1 MKQTKWLAGLLA
13 GAMIFGLTA
22 CGSNTSSSAAAP
34 SSIPTET
41 ADLPNHEHTT
51 VSSVEPADSAVD
63 QEALQNQLND
73 LTNQENAIIDSHK
86 ELWEKVFASMDKNT
100 VNPEAD
106 YCDVLPA
113 PLTQQRTIRMMM

>member
-34 SSIPTET
+34 SSVSAET
-41 ADLPNHEHTT
+41 AAETESTT
-51 VSSVEPADSAVD
+51 VSSVAPADSAVD
-63 QEALQNQLND
+63 QDALQSQLND
-73 LTNQENAIIDSHK
+73 LTNQENAIFDAHK

-100 VNPEAD
+100 VKS
-106 YCDVLPA
+106 
-113 PLTQQRTIRMMM
+113 